1 MFIIKHNA
9 KIYIYTSRCLSA
21 TVYTSWDILTCQDL
35 PLPSG
40 STALGYDFTAQVK
53 SVPGL
58 SLLYTRTCIP
68 HYCFSR
74 IAIRYF
80 TFKHKHLEIHFIG
93 CLDAVRSTCGF
104 IRISADKSSWET
116 VSACTM
122 RVLRLDKLRRYS
134 SPQPPVTDSHT
145 RRPTPHLPCWYSY
158 TVR

>member
-104 IRISADKSSWET
+104 IRISADKNSWET
-116 VSACTM
+116 VTACTM
-122 RVLRLDKLRRYS
+122 RVISYVGTVHL
-134 SPQPPVTDSHT
+134 SHQSRTLT
-145 RRPTPHLPCWYSY
+145 RDGPRHIRTPCAKRCKY
-158 TVR
+158 